1 MLKSIPPSKIEEYL
15 VRIKNKLNFDDCEAM
30 KRAIDQFESEDKEN
44 SKARKNDGEQFIV
57 VIYCMP

>member
-1 MLKSIPPSKIEEYL
+1 M
-15 VRIKNKLNFDDCEAM
+15 KNKLNFDDCEAM

-44 SKARKNDGEQFIV
+44 SKARKNDGEKFIV